1 MNYKRLF
8 TSEAVS
14 EGHPDKVADQISDA
28 ILDSF
33 LAQDSESRVAVETM
47 VTTGQ
52 VIVAGEV
59 TSEAYVDVQKVVRN
73 TIRRI
78 GYTRP
83 ELGFDADGCGVLT
96 AIHEQSPDISRGVDN
111 KEGKA
116 QGAGDQG
123 IMFGYAC
130 NETDAYMPATH
141 YLANLILRT
150 LADIRRDN
158 GCGMP
163 YLRPDAKSQ
172 VTMELD
178 EAGNPKRVDTIVLST
193 QHDEFAS
200 DKAMQERISYD
211 VVNILMPLV
220 KSRIRDEKVLRLLG
234 DDIKYYVNPTGK
246 FVIGGPAGDTGLT
259 GRKIIC
265 DTYGGYGAHG
275 GGAFSGK
282 DPSKVDRSAA
292 YAARWIAKNMVA
304 TGFADKMLI
313 QLAYAIGVPEPVS
326 IHVNTYG
333 TAHNLTDER
342 IEDFIRRHFDLTPEA
357 IERELH
363 LKAPIYEPTAAYGH
377 FGRNPFVLERS
388 DKFEEL
394 MFFPWECIVSE
405 RLYTV

>member
-1 MNYKRLF
+1 MITYYLTLSQVFPSTHARAGEPTNF
-8 TSEAVS
+8 EA
-14 EGHPDKVADQISDA
+14 AFRA
-28 ILDSF
+28 
-33 LAQDSESRVAVETM
+33 
-47 VTTGQ
+47 GQ
-52 VIVAGEV
+52 VFNRGSECLYRHPKLHTIRANYEFWAKRFEKIEAGEACLSIRQWVGKPYGKGSTQREIARLTREDGIGLQKMTVAG
-59 TSEAYVDVQKVVRN
+59 TC
-73 TIRRI
+73 I
-78 GYTRP
+78 GYHPT
-83 ELGFDADGCGVLT
+83 FVDGV
-96 AIHEQSPDISRGVDN
+96 SVPS
-111 KEGKA
+111 K
-116 QGAGDQG
+116 
-123 IMFGYAC
+123 
-130 NETDAYMPATH
+130 
-141 YLANLILRT
+141 T

-158 GCGMP
+158 GFGMP

-333 TAHNLTDER
+333 TAHNITDER
-342 IEDFIRRHFDLTPEA
+342 IEDFIRRHFDLTPEG

-377 FGRNPFVLERS
+377 FGRKPFASERS

-405 RLYTV
+405 RLYK